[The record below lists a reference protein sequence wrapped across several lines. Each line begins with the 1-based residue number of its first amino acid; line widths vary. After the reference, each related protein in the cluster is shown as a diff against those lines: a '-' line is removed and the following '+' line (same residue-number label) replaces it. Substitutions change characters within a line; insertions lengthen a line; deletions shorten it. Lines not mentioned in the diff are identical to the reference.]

1 MEPLDDSLESGCLET
16 WEVVQP
22 FDDGFKGRLT
32 FRGICRWSVVKR
44 TYHCFLEIL
53 AGGLAGDDI
62 FTISISRTPR
72 KNTLSKSEGV
82 TQKRKVKGLS
92 SIF

>member
-44 TYHCFLEIL
+44 TYHCFLENL

-72 KNTLSKSEGV
+72 KIL
-82 TQKRKVKGLS
+82 
-92 SIF
+92 

>member
-44 TYHCFLEIL
+44 TYHC
-53 AGGLAGDDI
+53 A
-62 FTISISRTPR
+62 
-72 KNTLSKSEGV
+72 
-82 TQKRKVKGLS
+82 VKH
-92 SIF
+92 